1 MRNTSIATLCASMSL
16 FYGCASLPNARIGY
30 HETHTT
36 VKVTATRTVACNDQ
50 DGVQIVTDVSP
61 SASNAASSDP
71 KDYHEINL
79 KDLEGVFSDASVKIE
94 RTDDGRLKGWNSSTN
109 GRGEE
114 IIKSVLSL
122 TSVLSGGG
130 IKSAAAPQDACSLI
144 ARFGKNGTLSLTYSA
159 ILDLNKD
166 GPQDLVADPA
176 SNPYTAALARSL
188 PTLASVI
195 VSSSK
200 ANAPIINLDKSG
212 EIPVLHARQ
221 PGQLKFKVIDPES
234 DQNTTYW
241 SGSVLVAQLGT
252 PYEIPIPTPKAFG
265 KLTLTASFS
274 ESGALSSL
282 EYIDTNGSAS
292 LVNSLSALAKSTAS
306 DTTAENVTQAKNQ
319 ADLILQ
325 QQRLVLCKA
334 SPSNCK

>member
-1 MRNTSIATLCASMSL
+1 MRNTSIATLCAWMSL
-16 FYGCASLPNARIGY
+16 LHGCASLPNAKIGY
-30 HETHTT
+30 HETHST

-50 DGVQIVTDVSP
+50 ADVQIATDVSP
-61 SASNAASSDP
+61 SVSNAASNDP
-71 KDYHEINL
+71 KDYHEIDLN
-79 KDLEGVFSDASVKIE
+79 DLEGVFSDASVKIE
-94 RTDDGRLKGWNSSTN
+94 RTDDGRLKSWNSSTN

-130 IKSAAAPQDACSLI
+130 IKNAAVPQDACSLV
-144 ARFGKNGTLSLTYSA
+144 ATFGKNGTLSLTYSA
-159 ILDLNKD
+159 ILDLKRK
-166 GPQDLVADPA
+166 GPQDLMADPA

-188 PTLASVI
+188 PPLAAEI
-195 VSSSK
+195 SSFSG
-200 ANAPIINLDKSG
+200 ANAPIVNLDKSG
-212 EIPVLHARQ
+212 NTPVLHARQ
-221 PGQLKFKVIDPES
+221 PGQLEFKVIDPN
-234 DQNTTYW
+234 DDKKAVYW

-265 KLTLTASFS
+265 KLTLSASFS
-274 ESGALSSL
+274 DSGALSSL

-306 DTTAENVTQAKNQ
+306 DTTAENVTQAKNE
-319 ADLILQ
+319 ADLIVQ